1 MLVMDLRL
9 CLYLMDLMSA
19 PRANVQIEPMS
30 CDYWRICMQ
39 HGLECK
45 RVYPQRQISEVCSWL
60 VLSPGISLLSQ
71 LDSEYNLFNAVSL
84 SEDA

>member
-1 MLVMDLRL
+1 
-9 CLYLMDLMSA
+9 
-19 PRANVQIEPMS
+19 
-30 CDYWRICMQ
+30 MQ

-45 RVYPQRQISEVCSWL
+45 RVYPPRQLSEVCSWL